1 LQLPQYS
8 GYLPAIESIVFVND
22 FITAILL
29 FSHYS
34 IWPSRA
40 ILALA
45 SGYLYTALI
54 VIPHILT
61 FPGSFTPTG
70 LLGAGPQTSAWLYY
84 FWGAG
89 PPLGAIAYAC
99 LRKGDQAISTSREET
114 KSAIIWSVA
123 LVICLVLGII
133 WVTTMQNQILPTI
146 VGSGDHYVN
155 AVAYIASPLAIFSMA
170 IAIALLWTG
179 RRSVLDYWLM
189 LTIFA
194 LALQHIYGG
203 FLATGRYTLGFYAS
217 RGFTLVTSMLVLGL
231 LLAEMARLYAR
242 LARSNFLLERE
253 RNNKLMSLEAVA
265 VSISH
270 EVRQPLGAMT
280 MNSET
285 ALLYLSRSPS
295 NIEKVQTLLS
305 NIVSDGHRASQLL
318 QGIRSVFGRDDRRD
332 ETIDVNELTL
342 GSLRHFGAAL
352 IDGAISTQ
360 IELTPALPSVVGHR
374 GQLQEV
380 IDNLIQNAI
389 DALTNSGADQ
399 RKLTV
404 RTDDPAD
411 GTIALEVEDSGPGID
426 SLATNKI
433 FDAFNTTKSH
443 GMGLGLAICQTIVE
457 RHNGRI
463 SVIAGRPRGT
473 IFRVVIP
480 ASIANSD

>member
-1 LQLPQYS
+1 MPQYS

-34 IWPSRA
+34 ITPSRA
-40 ILALA
+40 VLALA

-89 PPLGAIAYAC
+89 PPLGAITYAC
-99 LRKGDQAISTSREET
+99 LRKSDQVISPSQAGT
-114 KSAIIWSVA
+114 KSAIMRCVVF
-123 LVICLVLGII
+123 VICLVLAIV
-133 WVTTMQNQILPTI
+133 WVTTMENQILSTI

-155 AVAYIASPLAIFSMA
+155 AVAYVASPLAIFSMA

-189 LTIFA
+189 LAIFA
-194 LALQHIYGG
+194 LMLQHIYGG

-231 LLAEMARLYAR
+231 LLTEMARLHAR

-253 RNNKLMSLEAVA
+253 RNNKLMRLEAVA

-270 EVRQPLGAMT
+270 EVRQPLVAMT

-285 ALLYLSRSPS
+285 ALLYFVISLCHV
-295 NIEKVQTLLS
+295 EKVKTLLS
-305 NIVSDGHRASQLL
+305 DIISDGHRASQLL
-318 QGIRSVFGRDDRRD
+318 HGIRSVFGRDDKRD
-332 ETIDVNELTL
+332 ETIDVNELAL
-342 GSLRHFGAAL
+342 GSLRHFRAAL

-360 IELTPALPSVVGHR
+360 VELTPALPTVIGHR

-380 IDNLIQNAI
+380 IDNIIQNAI
-389 DALTNSGADQ
+389 DALANSKDDR

-404 RTDDPAD
+404 RTNDHAD
-411 GTIALEVEDSGPGID
+411 GMIGLEVEDTGPGID

-433 FDAFNTTKSH
+433 FDAFNTTKAH

-463 SVIAGRPRGT
+463 SVVAARPRGC

-480 ASIANSD
+480 AAGTSAS